1 MYSEAMYVQ
10 TNTYLDNLKR
20 DYQFGGIAFLYMWDI
35 IRDTF
40 NEVKNGSPFADYQV
54 SPVPNYNRT
63 WTLEDVWDA
72 YEKDPWG
79 GFDVDQSNV
88 LDWLFAS
95 NLIKNYEEEEAVV
108 NV

>member
-40 NEVKNGSPFADYQV
+40 NEVKNGSGFADYQV
-54 SPVPNYNRT
+54 GPAV
-63 WTLEDVWDA
+63 LEDVWDA

-88 LDWLFAS
+88 LDWLLAS
-95 NLIKNYEEEEAVV
+95 ELIKDYEEEEADV
-108 NV
+108 NG

>member
-10 TNTYLDNLKR
+10 TNSYLDNLKR

-35 IRDTF
+35 LRDTF
-40 NEVKNGSPFADYQV
+40 NEVDKGNGFADYVV
-54 SPVPNYNRT
+54 SPVPGHDKYA
-63 WTLEDVWDA
+63 TLEDVWDA

-88 LDWLFAS
+88 LDWLLYQD
-95 NLIKNYEEEEAVV
+95 LIKEHEEDDGEAV
-108 NV
+108 

>member
-1 MYSEAMYVQ
+1 MYSSAMYVQ

-35 IRDTF
+35 LRDTF
-40 NEVKNGSPFADYQV
+40 NEVKSGNEFADYQV
-54 SPVPNYNRT
+54 SPVPGHARDVN
-63 WTLEDVWDA
+63 LEDVWDA

-95 NLIKNYEEEEAVV
+95 DLIKEYEEEEAEVSG
-108 NV
+108 

>member
-10 TNTYLDNLKR
+10 TNSYLDNLKR

-35 IRDTF
+35 LRDTF
-40 NEVKNGSPFADYQV
+40 NEVDKGNGYADYVV
-54 SPVPNYNRT
+54 SPVPDHDKYA
-63 WTLEDVWDA
+63 TLEDVWDA

-88 LDWLFAS
+88 LDWLLYQD
-95 NLIKNYEEEEAVV
+95 LIKEHEEDDGEAV
-108 NV
+108 